1 MSLELLPPLLI
12 PVSRWAARGHLYPA
26 TDRAWRHLIRQASS
40 NGLDYHGVIVRIG
53 RRVLI
58 DEAAFLRW
66 ARALAAPRQVPARPH
81 TVTG

>member
-1 MSLELLPPLLI
+1 MPLALLPPLLI

-26 TDRAWRHLIRQASS
+26 TDRAWRHLIRQAST

-66 ARALAAPRQVPARPH
+66 AKSKTGPRHATARTH
-81 TVTG
+81 HATE